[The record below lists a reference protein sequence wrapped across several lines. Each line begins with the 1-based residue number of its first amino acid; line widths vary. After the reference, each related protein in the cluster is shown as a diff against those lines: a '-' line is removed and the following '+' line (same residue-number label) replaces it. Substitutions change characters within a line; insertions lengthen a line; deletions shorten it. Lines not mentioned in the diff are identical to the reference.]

1 MPAPVQNLPPKA
13 PVQKAI
19 PPQPKRSEKPDDFKQ
34 ALDDATKKPADQTPA
49 PEPKSADAK
58 PEAKKTSGK
67 SANKGG
73 GKTKTTAGATS
84 GRSKQSRGK
93 GAAEA
98 VDDSG
103 DAQEQDV
110 DLELASVIVAAQ
122 AQNASESNG
131 ALPADAKA
139 VPAPHEHDDDEP
151 DSAAHHADA
160 DIPLAD
166 AAATAQAV
174 QPVQRSKDQPPRDS
188 QSQEEP
194 DAEGAPK
201 KGAVTAAIA
210 KSVPVKTNPQTPSA
224 PSTPPTG
231 DAEAVEATDD
241 STLTD
246 PANQR
251 PVKVSAL
258 PKTVAQRKAV
268 SDPEE
273 SSSPAPTETTAKSLP
288 IKPTP
293 TAPEIAD
300 GDVQAS
306 ASKQSPR
313 KPAATADQVSDL
325 DLQAAPL
332 AKPKASA
339 ATANPSKST
348 PDADPTAAVDAAS
361 AFAQLTDPD
370 VISSEHSKETN
381 ADDLSLDPTSRL
393 VLDAGPS
400 HAGQPAATE
409 SAKSPET
416 TFHVPQSP
424 EDQFADANH
433 DKIVTAVRGELLP
446 HGGSMQIRLDPPELG
461 ALKIMVEMRD
471 GMMNATFQTSNEQ
484 ATQLLSHSLN
494 QLKHVLESQGMN
506 VERLQVEQAPRNE
519 HSGRNSEDGQRQQDQ
534 QRWSDEHTARQE
546 QQRKEML
553 RRMWRRVS
561 GAGDP
566 IDFLA

>member
-1 MPAPVQNLPPKA
+1 MPAPVQHLPPKA

-19 PPQPKRSEKPDDFKQ
+19 PPQSKQSEKPDDFKQ
-34 ALDDATKKPADQTPA
+34 ALEDATKKPADQTPA
-49 PEPKSADAK
+49 PEPKPADAK

-67 SANKGG
+67 SANKVG
-73 GKTKTTAGATS
+73 GKTKTRAGATS

-93 GAAEA
+93 GATEA
-98 VDDSG
+98 ADESG
-103 DAQEQDV
+103 DIQEQDV
-110 DLELASVIVAAQ
+110 DLELASAIVAAET
-122 AQNASESNG
+122 QNAPQSNVE
-131 ALPADAKA
+131 LRADARA
-139 VPAPHEHDDDEP
+139 VPAPREHDDDA
-151 DSAAHHADA
+151 DSAAHHADP
-160 DIPLAD
+160 DLPLAD

-194 DAEGAPK
+194 DAEGTPK
-201 KGAVTAAIA
+201 KCAVAAAIA
-210 KSVPVKTNPQTPSA
+210 KSVPVKPNPQTPSA
-224 PSTPPTG
+224 PPTPPTG
-231 DAEAVEATDD
+231 DVQAVETTDD
-241 STLTD
+241 STPTD
-246 PANQR
+246 PVNQR
-251 PVKVSAL
+251 PVKASAL
-258 PKTVAQRKAV
+258 PKTVAQRKAA
-268 SDPEE
+268 SDPDE

-300 GDVQAS
+300 GDVQAP
-306 ASKQSPR
+306 ASKQSPQR
-313 KPAATADQVSDL
+313 PAATADQVSDL

-409 SAKSPET
+409 SVKSPET

-471 GMMNATFQTSNEQ
+471 GVMNATFQTSNEQ
-484 ATQLLSHSLN
+484 ATQLLGHSLN
-494 QLKHVLESQGMN
+494 QLKHVLESQGMS